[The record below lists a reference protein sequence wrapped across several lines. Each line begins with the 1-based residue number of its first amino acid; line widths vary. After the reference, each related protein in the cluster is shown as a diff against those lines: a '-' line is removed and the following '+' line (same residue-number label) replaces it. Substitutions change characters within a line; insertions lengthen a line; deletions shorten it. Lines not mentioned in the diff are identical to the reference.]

1 MSLKFLSGQG
11 IDGNVG
17 IGTDSPGAKL
27 QIAAGGLIVGTSV
40 FAKSSNAYSNGNIS
54 LDNGSTDSGGIHFYT
69 GDNTNFGI
77 DVSSGNFRFVEN
89 LDESGGS
96 VLMNI
101 TTAGAVKFN
110 AYNSTNNTGTP
121 TYLLGTDS
129 SGNIVKTNT
138 IPGSGAGPY
147 LPLSAGSGFPLTGD
161 LYLGAFNKISGVTGD
176 NLVIG
181 VDINNS
187 SGASSFD
194 IQMDGSTSAF
204 YINNSRNV
212 GIGTPTPGAKLE
224 VAGNVLIQ
232 TTGAVDNLKIIS
244 TDTTVAGAPDIVL
257 FADAPAATGD
267 TMGDVLFQGK
277 NGMVPSSTAPLSYG
291 GIWSKMVDKDNN
303 HSSLFIT
310 THKGN
315 GTGAQALTAAFSAK
329 GVNNSA
335 TGTLLINPSSVTD
348 VADYNLEVKGDALI
362 QDNFYVN
369 GNVGIG
375 TASPKAKLDING
387 HFCVDSKTHS
397 ITDAF
402 TTCLTVNLT
411 SHTGCHVVITAFG
424 DWGSHSSAAYRG
436 EFFLQNGANS
446 YNEPGIILRQDDNTS
461 DGTDQIIC
469 QIVDPSSTANPKD
482 FEIQIRHTD
491 TVVGGFSAQLTYTV
505 QGKFNSIT

>member
-1 MSLKFLSGQG
+1 
-11 IDGNVG
+11 
-17 IGTDSPGAKL
+17 
-27 QIAAGGLIVGTSV
+27 
-40 FAKSSNAYSNGNIS
+40 
-54 LDNGSTDSGGIHFYT
+54 
-69 GDNTNFGI
+69 
-77 DVSSGNFRFVEN
+77 
-89 LDESGGS
+89 
-96 VLMNI
+96 
-101 TTAGAVKFN
+101 
-110 AYNSTNNTGTP
+110 
-121 TYLLGTDS
+121 
-129 SGNIVKTNT
+129 
-138 IPGSGAGPY
+138 
-147 LPLSAGSGFPLTGD
+147 
-161 LYLGAFNKISGVTGD
+161 
-176 NLVIG
+176 
-181 VDINNS
+181 
-187 SGASSFD
+187 
-194 IQMDGSTSAF
+194 
-204 YINNSRNV
+204 
-212 GIGTPTPGAKLE
+212 
-224 VAGNVLIQ
+224 
-232 TTGAVDNLKIIS
+232 
-244 TDTTVAGAPDIVL
+244 
-257 FADAPAATGD
+257 
-267 TMGDVLFQGK
+267 
-277 NGMVPSSTAPLSYG
+277 
-291 GIWSKMVDKDNN
+291 MVDKDNN

-375 TASPKAKLDING
+375 TDIPKAKLDING